1 MANLAHLFH
10 FSIKE
15 MSELSIRELM
25 DWNARAIDFARAQAG
40 E

>member
-15 MSELSIRELM
+15 MGELSIGELM
-25 DWNARAIDFARAQAG
+25 DWNVRAVKFADAQVG
-40 E
+40 K